1 LANYLIDEIMRNAA
15 CSLENKFDAV
25 TDITRYELYT
35 VIINPKNYMI
45 LRDVILKNDFR
56 TRDEDGNEIQLID
69 LL

>member
-1 LANYLIDEIMRNAA
+1 MRNAA